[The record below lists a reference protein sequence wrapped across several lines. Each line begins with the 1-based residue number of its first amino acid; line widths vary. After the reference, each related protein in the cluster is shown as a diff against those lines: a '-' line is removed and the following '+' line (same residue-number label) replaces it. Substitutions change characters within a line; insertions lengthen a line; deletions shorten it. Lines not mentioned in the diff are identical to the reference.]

1 MADVEVTT
9 LDSPSSL
16 EEAEASNIVL
26 FDPTTGAAKRLPT
39 SAVLNPN
46 APTLT
51 EAVDPASADVAY
63 LVQDNTTGAWSKVLG
78 PNLPGGGGG
87 SGGWLTK
94 ANLEEKIAQNAL
106 TNPDGS
112 VCYQEAGIGAVWFPR
127 IRIPIIS
134 TTDDLF
140 GTCRNFYHNDIAGT
154 SDPDT
159 SFSIYDEWILLNTGA
174 TATNG
179 SQITLLA
186 NQPRAKRHQNNL
198 MVGSS
203 EDVFTFGGT
212 PNIEL
217 AVANF
222 VFYFPDGS
230 FVANTATHALS
241 VSVDICGMSFL
252 LALDFAQSGSN
263 NWFFI
268 NNTGPHDL
276 GVTAASFGTVSF
288 RVEMDS
294 VAEEV
299 RIYQGTSNTPLVTQP
314 FSNMSIVSS
323 YGSNMS
329 AAMYLNDDASA
340 QVSFGVSQFGVI
352 MTAV

>member
-1 MADVEVTT
+1 MADIEVTS

-16 EEAEASNIVL
+16 EEVESSNMVF

-39 SAVLNPN
+39 AAVLNPQ
-46 APTLT
+46 APILT

-63 LVQDNTTGAWSKVLG
+63 LVQDNTTGEWLKVLG
-78 PNLPGGGGG
+78 SNLPAGGGG
-87 SGGWLTK
+87 GGWLTK
-94 ANLEEKIAQNAL
+94 ANLEEKIAQDAL

-112 VCYQEAGIGAVWFPR
+112 VYYQEAGVGAVWFPR

-134 TTDDLF
+134 TTDDMF
-140 GTCRNFYHNDIAGT
+140 VTCRNFYHNDISGT
-154 SDPDT
+154 SDPET
-159 SFSIYDEWILLNTGA
+159 SFSIHDEWILLNTSAEA
-174 TATNG
+174 TSG
-179 SQITLLA
+179 SQITLMA
-186 NQPRAKRHQNNL
+186 NQPRAKLHQNNL
-198 MVGSS
+198 VTNPI
-203 EDVFTFGGT
+203 DNVFTFGGT

-217 AVANF
+217 AVANL

-230 FVANTATHALS
+230 FVANAATHGIM
-241 VSVDICGMSFL
+241 VSVDICGMSFQL
-252 LALDFAQSGSN
+252 GINFSQTASN

-268 NNTGPHDL
+268 NNAAPHDL
-276 GVTAASFGTVSF
+276 GIAAASFGIASF

-299 RIYQGTSNTPLVTQP
+299 RVYQGTSNTPLVTQP
-314 FSNMSIVSS
+314 FSNMSITSS
-323 YGSNMS
+323 YSSNMN
-329 AAMYLNDDASA
+329 AAIYLNNDALG